1 MTDSWTLSPVDTF
14 HSYNEP
20 SSAQET
26 SLWSSFDQFNAV
38 TFPSWP
44 LRLTWANSMYMSF
57 SSSYQIKILFISHY
71 LWIHL
76 SIHEVLTVFLKSTL
90 ENTEIWLWETAAKR
104 WPPQLK
110 AQAVQFLTWNS
121 LNVLMSSMRR
131 FIKRSLSEKP
141 ARMYIPEK
149 TWKVSFSNP
158 NR

>member
-14 HSYNEP
+14 HSYREP

-26 SLWSSFDQFNAV
+26 NLWSSFDQFNAV
-38 TFPSWP
+38 TLPSWP
-44 LRLTWANSMYMSF
+44 FRLTWAKSMYMSF
-57 SSSYQIKILFISHY
+57 FNLSNSGINLISHD

-149 TWKVSFSNP
+149 MKGLCFQP
-158 NR
+158 R